1 MKLLQGK
8 FYVKYFNK
16 FQISKSSNETSNSCN
31 FCGKVGSQLI
41 SNDRKG
47 FNYSCLEVQKKDGK
61 KVDQRKNFKTKGTNS
76 FLVLIIHWKPLNGIT
91 LGQIE
96 TDFNYI
102 SQLVSTHIRYEK
114 IIWVIEILINLIPL
128 TD

>member
-1 MKLLQGK
+1 M
-8 FYVKYFNK
+8 
-16 FQISKSSNETSNSCN
+16 TSNYCT

-47 FNYSCLEVQKKDGK
+47 FFYSCLEVKKKDGK
-61 KVDQRKNFKTKGTNS
+61 KVDQRKIFKTKGTNS
-76 FLVLIIHWKPLNGIT
+76 FLVLIMHWKPLNGIT

-96 TDFNYI
+96 TDFNFI

-114 IIWVIEILINLIPL
+114 IIWVMAI
-128 TD
+128 